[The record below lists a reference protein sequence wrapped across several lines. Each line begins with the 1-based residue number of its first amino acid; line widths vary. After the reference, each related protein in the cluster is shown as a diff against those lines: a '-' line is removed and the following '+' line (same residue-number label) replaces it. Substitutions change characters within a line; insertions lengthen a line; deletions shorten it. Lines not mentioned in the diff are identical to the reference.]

1 MRTSILAVLFT
12 DIEGFTERTG
22 RQSHE
27 ENERMLRLYAAL
39 LVPVFRAF
47 EGRLVKTIGDSF
59 LVVFRSSTKA
69 VLCGVA
75 IQDRLWEYNCKVSE
89 EMQMHVRV
97 AINIGE
103 VRVYKGD
110 VFGEP
115 VNIASRLE
123 GITKPGEVLFTEAIY
138 STMNKAEI
146 PAEDLGQRQL
156 RGIADQVR
164 VYHVPAEECRLR
176 AEPAEGGP
184 PYGNFG
190 LMRAGK
196 LPPADPSRLSFGIG
210 IAAALRAANSSLVA
224 AGRASVPHLRRA
236 REKALVL
243 ALAWLEKARWRVQ
256 NGIAR
261 LKALPLR
268 WQLAG
273 AGTLVVVL
281 AGAGIL
287 LARGGGAVHDD
298 RAARSTKHSR
308 SEASRHYEQGKLDE
322 GQGSFKAAANDY
334 TEAARQGDKHALGR
348 LLAMTR
354 NASCPARAAAARALG
369 ELGDPAAIPPLELLS
384 RSTFADEG
392 RDSVFGALFGCNS
405 RRRARQA
412 LEKLRSQR

>member
-27 ENERMLRLYAAL
+27 QNERMLRLYAAL

-89 EMQMHVRV
+89 ETQMHVRV

-123 GITKPGEVLFTEAIY
+123 GIAKPGEVLFTEAVY

-146 PAEDLGQRQL
+146 PAEDLGQRNL
-156 RGIADQVR
+156 RGITDRVR
-164 VYHVPAEECRLR
+164 VYNVPPDECRLR

-236 REKALVL
+236 REKAAVL
-243 ALAWLEKARWRVQ
+243 ALAWLERVRWRVE

-268 WQLAG
+268 WQLAF
-273 AGTLVVVL
+273 AGTIVALL

-287 LARGGGAVHDD
+287 LARSGAVHAD
-298 RAARSTKHSR
+298 RAARSTKQSR

-322 GQGSFKAAANDY
+322 QQGSFKAAANDY
-334 TEAARQGDKHALGR
+334 AAAARQGDKHALGR

-354 NASCPARAAAARALG
+354 NPSCPARSAAATALG
-369 ELGDPAAIPPLELLS
+369 ELGDPAAVPPLELLS
-384 RSTFADEG
+384 RSNFADEG
-392 RDSVFGALFGCNS
+392 RDSVFGAFFGCSS
-405 RRRARQA
+405 RRRARHA